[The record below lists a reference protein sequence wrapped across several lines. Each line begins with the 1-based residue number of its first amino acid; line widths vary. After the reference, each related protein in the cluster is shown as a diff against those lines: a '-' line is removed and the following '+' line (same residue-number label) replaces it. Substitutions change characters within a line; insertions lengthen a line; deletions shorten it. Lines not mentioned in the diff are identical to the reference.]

1 VDVPRFGDRVPLSE
15 WPEQHNDADAVAE
28 RYAGAA
34 LGFGNADT
42 AQADA
47 VRDDAG
53 QTVVIDID
61 TYSDA
66 DTPEQDDS
74 GYNRTS
80 AAREDLHVLVA
91 ALDKV
96 SDQLAQ
102 LTDTLQ
108 QQLDGGLDRPDLE
121 QTAALE
127 EQVDLATQIVPEV
140 DQLKDVAREL
150 VKRGLDQAPDLA
162 FSATAQMTVL
172 RTDVRR
178 ARKRFSANS
187 AWKRIWDLLKGLPQ
201 RLLSLISHLVKVKE
215 WSVTGQVGT
224 GMLGLAQASISVTFG

>member
-1 VDVPRFGDRVPLSE
+1 M
-15 WPEQHNDADAVAE
+15 
-28 RYAGAA
+28 
-34 LGFGNADT
+34 
-42 AQADA
+42 
-47 VRDDAG
+47 
-53 QTVVIDID
+53 
-61 TYSDA
+61 
-66 DTPEQDDS
+66 
-74 GYNRTS
+74 
-80 AAREDLHVLVA
+80 
-91 ALDKV
+91 
-96 SDQLAQ
+96 
-102 LTDTLQ
+102 
-108 QQLDGGLDRPDLE
+108 
-121 QTAALE
+121 
-127 EQVDLATQIVPEV
+127 PEV